1 MQMNAFEN
9 LQFNKLTEKKE
20 QEHWKK
26 DKDEATELSQ
36 ETYTFIWI
44 SEKKWRVREFTPNA
58 QVAVKQCD
66 SFEKK

>member
-36 ETYTFIWI
+36 ETYTFI
-44 SEKKWRVREFTPNA
+44 
-58 QVAVKQCD
+58 
-66 SFEKK
+66 